1 MLLYIDVLHDVRPDV
16 LGQCAMYQ
24 ASVCHVPEMLYAKAL
39 LWLRLQ
45 QNEPSSKLLVN
56 NVAFLI

>member
-1 MLLYIDVLHDVRPDV
+1 MLYVLLYIDVLHDV